1 MNTNWHPALRALVV
15 ALAVVSL
22 AVLVFA
28 RPPVPEVGSLGG
40 MRVDFGY
47 SRTAVARSQT
57 FLLCGDPSAAE
68 LFSECKPDTK
78 PGTPRP
84 EITGVAWTGDFVPA
98 DPAIK
103 DRCERLAGS
112 GTAFP
117 SSQVRVTATNFDLK
131 GITLAMAVEP
141 RTPEEVAPGTYC
153 STALISRQGELQPV
167 ERTVVIDLRDKYHP
181 WIWIRVL
188 LVLFYGAVLGALLKW
203 IADNVGQQR
212 EQQKADNPARD
223 GSVLDALAGHPGLTI
238 AVVTAIV
245 VAVFGMQSQWVSST
259 TFSDGFLDYLALFGW
274 AFAGQLAGQTLFDVA
289 GNAKSAMKAAGRDG
303 GDHQIA
309 RPGAQGDA
317 RSEGPDSQVADDQVA
332 DEQVADEQVADEQ
345 VADEQVADEQ
355 VADEQVADEQVADEQ
370 VADEQV
376 ADEQVAD
383 EQVADEQVADEQVAQ
398 GLPPGDHAVDQ
409 VGDHPRG
416 QSAPGDQPANGRVA
430 TPDAPPAGEQD
441 QLVASAPGDPG
452 EQHR

>member
-1 MNTNWHPALRALVV
+1 MNTNWHPALRAGVVLLVV
-15 ALAVVSL
+15 ASL

-57 FLLCGDPSAAE
+57 FLLCSDPAAAQ

-153 STALISRQGELQPV
+153 STALISRQGEQQPV

-203 IADNVGQQR
+203 IADNVGQRR
-212 EQQKADNPARD
+212 EQQKAANPARD

-245 VAVFGMQSQWVSST
+245 VAVFGIQSQWVSST

-289 GNAKSAMKAAGRDG
+289 GNAKSAMNAAGRDG
-303 GDHQIA
+303 HDQTERLGD
-309 RPGAQGDA
+309 QGSA
-317 RSEGPDSQVADDQVA
+317 TSEEQPPPRQPAADQLSDQ
-332 DEQVADEQVADEQ
+332 
-345 VADEQVADEQ
+345 
-355 VADEQVADEQVADEQ
+355 
-370 VADEQV
+370 
-376 ADEQVAD
+376 
-383 EQVADEQVADEQVAQ
+383 
-398 GLPPGDHAVDQ
+398 LPGDESSGEPNVSE
-409 VGDHPRG
+409 HPAG
-416 QSAPGDQPANGRVA
+416 EH
-430 TPDAPPAGEQD
+430 PAGEQPSGD
-441 QLVASAPGDPG
+441 DASGDDASGDDASGDEPSGEQPVAGQPVGEQQDDHAVEQPGDHPDAGREVIPEPPPTGQEDRLVASEPGGPG